1 MTPYEMMLSE
11 SQERMLVVMEK
22 GKEQLAFDIL
32 RKWGLEIG
40 EIGRVTD
47 DGMLR
52 LWFHGELVAE
62 VPVTRWST
70 MRLSTTG
77 LWQRH

>member
-32 RKWGLEIG
+32 AKWGLQIG
-40 EIGRVTD
+40 
-47 DGMLR
+47 
-52 LWFHGELVAE
+52 
-62 VPVTRWST
+62 
-70 MRLSTTG
+70 
-77 LWQRH
+77 